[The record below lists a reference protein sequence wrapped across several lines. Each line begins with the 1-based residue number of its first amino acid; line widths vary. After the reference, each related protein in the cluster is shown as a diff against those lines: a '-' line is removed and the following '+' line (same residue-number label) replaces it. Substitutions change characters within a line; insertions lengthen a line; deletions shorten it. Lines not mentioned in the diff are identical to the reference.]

1 MTFRKQRDG
10 APPGY
15 FATEAAGLA
24 WLAAAGAVPV
34 VAVCGVS
41 EDFLDLERLTEV
53 RPTPDAARE
62 FGRSLA
68 RLHDAGAPAFG
79 SLPPGAAAGYFGP
92 LSEPL
97 PMAAGEHASWGEF
110 LAARRIEPIRDL
122 ALARG
127 AIDGPDADALT
138 RLGDRLRAG
147 EFDDDDPP
155 ARLHGDLWS
164 GNVVWTAEG
173 ATLIDPAAHGGHRE
187 TDLAM
192 LALFGAPHLAA
203 ILAGYQEVHPLCR
216 GWQRRTGLHQVYPL
230 AVHAVIF
237 GRGYLPDLR
246 RALGGVRHG
255 A

>member
-1 MTFRKQRDG
+1 MTFRKQRAG

-15 FATEAAGLA
+15 FAAEAAGLA

-34 VAVCGVS
+34 VAVRGVGP
-41 EDFLDLERLTEV
+41 DHLDLERLTEV
-53 RPTPDAARE
+53 APTPVAARA
-62 FGRSLA
+62 FGRGLA
-68 RLHDAGAPAFG
+68 ALHDAGAPAFG
-79 SLPPGAAAGYFGP
+79 SLPPGVPEGFFGP
-92 LSEPL
+92 MSEPL
-97 PMAAGEHASWGEF
+97 PLARGEHASWGEF
-110 LAARRIEPIRDL
+110 LAARRIEPIRDR

-127 AIDGPDADALT
+127 AIAGPDAEALT
-138 RLGDRLRAG
+138 RLADRLRAG

-164 GNVVWTAEG
+164 GNVLWTAAG

-192 LALFGAPHLAA
+192 LALFGAPHLGA
-203 ILAGYQEVHPLCR
+203 ILAGYEEAHPLRR
-216 GWQRRTGLHQVYPL
+216 GWQHRTGLHQVYPL

-246 RALGGVRHG
+246 GALGGVTPG